1 MFLLSHSLERLREKR
16 PGIHPRLQL
25 IPFQHIYRGLEEG
38 DLDAIAGFKETVA
51 PGSAVYREI
60 AKAPIMCVCSSR
72 HPLSEKREAALE
84 DLKNEPLVLFLPPRS
99 SLTIAQ
105 LQGQL
110 MGDRPPSEFYFCESA
125 EMISLL
131 VAAGYG
137 ISILPDLLIPENPFI
152 ARIPLKGA
160 APLSFGIYYKSLQGK
175 PALRTFLQCV
185 KECFPQSSNVKKP
198 PSATSSA

>member
-1 MFLLSHSLERLREKR
+1 
-16 PGIHPRLQL
+16 
-25 IPFQHIYRGLEEG
+25 
-38 DLDAIAGFKETVA
+38 
-51 PGSAVYREI
+51 
-60 AKAPIMCVCSSR
+60 MCVCSSR
-72 HPLSEKREAALE
+72 HPLSEKREATLE
-84 DLKNEPLVLFLPPRS
+84 DLKNEPLVLFLPPKS
-99 SLTIAQ
+99 SLTIAR